1 MIPAISL
8 ITATWNSIDT
18 VSECLDSVASQR
30 GVNLQHIVIDGV
42 SVDGTQAILA
52 ARERLFDVLV
62 SEPDS
67 GIYDALNK
75 GIALARGDVIG
86 FLHSDDLFAHE
97 HVLLR
102 VADTFSDP
110 RVDAIYGDLEYVSRK
125 NPRHVVR
132 HWESSPFCPELLRQ
146 GWMPPHPTLFVRRSV
161 YEQLGVFDLS
171 YRIAADYDFMLRLFS
186 RPDLQTHYIPEVLV
200 RMRVGGVSNRSL
212 STIYRKSMEDLRALR
227 KNQIGGIPTLLRKNL
242 GKVQQ
247 FWL

>member
-1 MIPAISL
+1 MNSSISL
-8 ITATWNSIDT
+8 ITATRNSIAT
-18 VSECLDSVASQR
+18 VAECLDSVALQR
-30 GVNLQHIVIDGV
+30 GVDLQHIVIDGA
-42 SVDGTQAILA
+42 SGDGTEAILA
-52 ARERLFDVLV
+52 KQASAFDVLV

-102 VADTFSDP
+102 VAEAFADP
-110 RVDAIYGDLEYVSRK
+110 RVDAVYGDLEYVSRD
-125 NPRHVVR
+125 NPQHVVR
-132 HWESSPFCPELLRQ
+132 HWESAPFCPELLRQ
-146 GWMPPHPTLFVRRSV
+146 GWMPPHPTLYVRRSV
-161 YEQLGVFDLS
+161 YEQVGGFDLS

-186 RPDLQTHYIPEVLV
+186 RPGLQPRYIPEVLV

-227 KNQIGGIPTLLRKNL
+227 KNQIGGISTLLRKNL
-242 GKVQQ
+242 SKVVQ